1 VGIYLDF
8 PSFAHFETRFTLN
21 TSADSAATYAAK
33 GFGKLNEFMDA
44 IETSVAGHAGA
55 FLVERTF
62 EVGIA
67 EGLYFNYLD
76 KDEVERIAKVLPSI
90 SAIDFIIYVNYKYR
104 KGDRLVSLLPD
115 RYLVRISF
123 ASSSIRVFQLGGMR
137 RTPPSD
143 VLLLASTQID
153 SGAQDSG
160 FRGAVFNIEGL
171 EDSRKTEK
179 IV

>member
-1 VGIYLDF
+1 VGIYPDF

-21 TSADSAATYAAK
+21 TPVDVAATYVAS
-33 GFGKLNEFMDA
+33 GFGRLNDFSDN
-44 IETSVAGHAGA
+44 IETSVAGHSGA
-55 FLVERTF
+55 FLVQRTF

-76 KDEVERIAKVLPSI
+76 EDEVERVAKVLPST
-90 SAIDFIIYVNYKYR
+90 SAIDFIVYVNYKYR
-104 KGDRLVSLLPD
+104 KGSKIVSLLPD
-115 RYLVRISF
+115 RYLIRFSF
-123 ASSSIRVFQLGGMR
+123 ASYSIRVFQLGGMR

-153 SGAQDSG
+153 SGAQASG
-160 FRGAVFNIEGL
+160 FQGAVFNIEGL